1 MAPGKNIKL
10 DYRKAGIDRR
20 GGADRRQPSSQ
31 QYHDT
36 ERRTGNERRVFQ
48 DRRLRVPLAQKQPD
62 PRQGLIRFMLKTG
75 WKKGWKKGT
84 RGKFQSVSKNTVYLD
99 EPKKRS
105 HERLTCDVSVQI
117 HDKDT
122 SGLFPATARNYSK
135 VGMYLESDYAP
146 RIGAGLMLA
155 IVNHQAGSPPP
166 EDISKYHSR
175 VIWREKLSG
184 NVVFMRYGIGV
195 KHCQDLEEFLRLFSY

>member
-1 MAPGKNIKL
+1 MSLIKE
-10 DYRKAGIDRR
+10 YRKAGIDRR
-20 GGADRRQPSSQ
+20 GGADRRQSSLQ
-31 QYHDT
+31 RYHDT
-36 ERRTGNERRVFQ
+36 ERRTGNERRVFE
-48 DRRLRVPLAQKQPD
+48 DRRLRGLLTKKQPD
-62 PRQGLIRFMLKTG
+62 PSPGLIGFLLKTG
-75 WKKGWKKGT
+75 WKKGWKKGI
-84 RGKFQSVSKNTVYLD
+84 RRKSHSVSKNTVYLD
-99 EPKKRS
+99 DPKERS
-105 HERLTCDVSVQI
+105 HERLTCEASVQI

-122 SGLFPATARNYSK
+122 SGLFPATAHNYSE

-146 RIGAGLMLA
+146 RIGAGLMLGM
-155 IVNHQAGSPPP
+155 VNHKAGSPAP

>member
-1 MAPGKNIKL
+1 MSIIKE
-10 DYRKAGIDRR
+10 YRKAGIDRR
-20 GGADRRQPSSQ
+20 GGADRRQSSLQ

-36 ERRTGNERRVFQ
+36 ERRTGNERRVFE
-48 DRRLRVPLAQKQPD
+48 DRRLRVLLTKKQTGSSS
-62 PRQGLIRFMLKTG
+62 GLIGFLLKTG
-75 WKKGWKKGT
+75 WKKGWKK
-84 RGKFQSVSKNTVYLD
+84 RIRKKSHSLSKNTVYLD
-99 EPKKRS
+99 DPKERS
-105 HERLTCDVSVQI
+105 HERLTCEASVQI

-146 RIGAGLMLA
+146 RIGAGLMLGM
-155 IVNHQAGSPPP
+155 VNHKAGSPAP

-195 KHCQDLEEFLRLFSY
+195 KHCQDLEEFLRLFGY

>member
-1 MAPGKNIKL
+1 MSRIKE
-10 DYRKAGIDRR
+10 YRKAGIDRR
-20 GGADRRQPSSQ
+20 GGADRRQSSLQ

-36 ERRTGNERRVFQ
+36 ERRTGNERRVFE
-48 DRRLRVPLAQKQPD
+48 DRRLRVLLTKKQPG
-62 PRQGLIRFMLKTG
+62 PSSGLIGFLLKTG

-84 RGKFQSVSKNTVYLD
+84 RKKSHSLSKNTVYLD
-99 EPKKRS
+99 DPKERS
-105 HERLTCDVSVQI
+105 HERLTCEASVQI

-122 SGLFPATARNYSK
+122 SGAFQATARNYSD

-146 RIGAGLMLA
+146 RIGAGLMLGM
-155 IVNHQAGSPPP
+155 VDHKAGSPAP
-166 EDISKYHSR
+166 EDIPKYHSR

>member
-1 MAPGKNIKL
+1 LLN
-10 DYRKAGIDRR
+10 
-20 GGADRRQPSSQ
+20 
-31 QYHDT
+31 
-36 ERRTGNERRVFQ
+36 
-48 DRRLRVPLAQKQPD
+48 
-62 PRQGLIRFMLKTG
+62 TG
-75 WKKGWKKGT
+75 WKKGWKKGI
-84 RGKFQSVSKNTVYLD
+84 RRKSPSVSKNTVYLD

-105 HERLTCDVSVQI
+105 HERSTCEVSVQI

-155 IVNHQAGSPPP
+155 MVNHNAGSPPP
-166 EDISKYHSR
+166 VDISKYHSR

-184 NVVFMRYGIGV
+184 NVVFMHYGIGV
-195 KHCQDLEEFLRLFSY
+195 KHCQDLEEFLRLFGY

>member
-1 MAPGKNIKL
+1 MPH
-10 DYRKAGIDRR
+10 YR
-20 GGADRRQPSSQ
+20 
-31 QYHDT
+31 DT
-36 ERRTGNERRVFQ
+36 ERRTGNERRVFE
-48 DRRLRVPLAQKQPD
+48 DRRLKGVLVKQQPN
-62 PRQGLIRFMLKTG
+62 PSSGLIGFLLKTG
-75 WKKGWKKGT
+75 WKKGWKNGIK
-84 RGKFQSVSKNTVYLD
+84 RKPHSVSKNTVYLE

-105 HERLTCDVSVQI
+105 HERLACEASVQI

-122 SGLFPATARNYSK
+122 SGVFSATARNYTV

-146 RIGAGLMLA
+146 RIGAGLMLGM
-155 IVNHQAGSPPP
+155 VDHKAGSPVP

-184 NVVFMRYGIGV
+184 NIVFMRYGIGL